1 MVLSKTL
8 FLFTVIF
15 LAGYY
20 TPFQCF
26 SQIWIAAL
34 PAGIILILSG
44 LRHAG
49 VIVLCSVSFLAG
61 ASIDAGSSVIMA
73 DTATASGGVWRCR
86 VETTTTAGAILSGDT
101 WNTVWAGGRQLA
113 GSVSRGDSV
122 IIIGSVNGG
131 FMDTYTFH
139 PILSTLLQD
148 RIRKAAT
155 TNLSGR
161 IASRETSSLVSAL
174 LVGERGNLPEAV
186 RGVFRDTGTSHL
198 LALSGL
204 HVGILSGIM
213 LVIFRKLFGK
223 SWLSII
229 AVILTIFIYIFVS
242 GARASTARAGLMLLL
257 VIVVWHSSGRRP
269 ELLFVWSVAVITLT
283 AVSSGDI
290 LNDTGAQMSFG
301 AVLSLIILGRDFQC
315 RGSRILSIAY
325 AGVVV
330 TTALAPLVSLRYG
343 GLSPVAPVATV
354 ISLPF
359 MLTTMMTGFMTL
371 FGLFASAASV
381 LSEWSVFVWL
391 AVLEILES
399 GMIVFRK
406 WMYWLW
412 PVCLIALW
420 LFSRRRGFR
429 RRFR

>member
-26 SQIWIAAL
+26 SQIWMAAI
-34 PAGIILILSG
+34 PAGMILILAG

-49 VIVLCSVSFLAG
+49 IIVLCSVSFLAG
-61 ASIDAGSSVIMA
+61 TYFHHQNSDPVPDSS
-73 DTATASGGVWRCR
+73 TASGVWRCR

-101 WNTVWAGGRQLA
+101 LNTVWAGGRQLA
-113 GSVSRGDSV
+113 RSLSRGDSV
-122 IIIGSVNGG
+122 IILGSVNEG
-131 FMDTYTFH
+131 FMDSYTFH
-139 PILSTLLQD
+139 PIPSNLLQD
-148 RIRKAAT
+148 RIRKAVS
-155 TNLSGR
+155 NSLSGR

-174 LVGERGNLPEAV
+174 LVGERGNLPQVV
-186 RGVFRDTGTSHL
+186 RGLFRDTGTSHL

-223 SWLSII
+223 GWLSIL
-229 AVILTIFIYIFVS
+229 AVIFTTFIYVFVS

-269 ELLFVWSVAVITLT
+269 ELLFVWSVAVIVLT
-283 AVSSGDI
+283 AASTGAV

-301 AVLSLIILGRDFQC
+301 AVLSLIILGREFRC
-315 RGSRILSIAY
+315 RAGWILSIAY

-330 TTALAPLVSLRYG
+330 TAALAPLVSFRYG
-343 GLSPVAPVATV
+343 GISPVAPVATV
-354 ISLPF
+354 ISFPF
-359 MLTTMMTGFMTL
+359 MLTTMITGFITL
-371 FGLFASAASV
+371 LGPFSSAASLLCEWGVFIWLTV
-381 LSEWSVFVWL
+381 LKNL
-391 AVLEILES
+391 GS
-399 GMIVFRK
+399 GMIIFEK

-412 PVCLIALW
+412 PICLITLW
-420 LFSRRRGFR
+420 LFSRRRDFL